1 MKKFVALLALITV
14 VGVGAFAQ
22 ITFGMSGAL
31 HMDEKLSASQIQDRF
46 SKGEGIFYGPFAEV
60 VFGKLGIGLGA
71 NLSFYEGEG
80 VLPLYSIN
88 VTGVPMLDYDVNL
101 YLSYHVFGG
110 RAFLDPFGELG
121 LGIIGTTFGEEVNQD
136 QIPWDGPLF
145 GSGYWSGSLGLGL
158 NLGIVGVFGKF
169 SFNHMLDKPL
179 EYDLKSGTGKVGIP
193 GYGYDPV
200 LFPNGYLPKYR
211 FTVGAKILL

>member
-31 HMDEKLSASQIQDRF
+31 HMDEKLTASQIQDRF
-46 SKGEGIFYGPFAEV
+46 SNGEGIFYGPFAEV
-60 VFGKLGIGLGA
+60 IFGKLGIGLSA
-71 NLSFYEGEG
+71 NMSFYTSTSDLQPYGGLIGYE
-80 VLPLYSIN
+80 
-88 VTGVPMLDYDVNL
+88 MMDYDVNF
-101 YLSYHVFGG
+101 YLSYHLLGG
-110 RAFLDPFGELG
+110 RSFLDPFAELG
-121 LGIIGTTFGEEVNQD
+121 AGIIATDFANDSDRALV
-136 QIPWDGPLF
+136 PWDGPLL
-145 GSGYWSGSLGLGL
+145 GSGYWSGTLGLGV
-158 NLGIVGVFGKF
+158 NLGIIGIFGKF
-169 SFNHMLDKPL
+169 NYNHMIDKPL

-193 GYGYDPV
+193 GYGYDSV